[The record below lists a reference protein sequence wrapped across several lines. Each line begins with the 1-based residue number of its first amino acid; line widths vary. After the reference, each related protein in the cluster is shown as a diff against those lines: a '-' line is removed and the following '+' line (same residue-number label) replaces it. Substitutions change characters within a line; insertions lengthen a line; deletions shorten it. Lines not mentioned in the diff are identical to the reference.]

1 MIDIFIRLFDDDPY
15 LTRVS
20 VGRNESVEAEGV
32 EILAGDAPRFR
43 LPVARLGRA
52 PFAAGTAAAAACL
65 FAVVAA
71 VVVAFLGVAAV
82 ALLLLVVAG
91 FPGLPGY
98 TEYN

>member
-1 MIDIFIRLFDDDPY
+1 MIDIFIRLFDDPY

-32 EILAGDAPRFR
+32 EILAGDAPSFR

-52 PFAAGTAAAAACL
+52 PFAAGTAAACL